1 MDAVCVLQDAQRR
14 ECTTVLDRASI
25 AARRKM
31 RRENRK
37 IKKTF
42 DCGNNQ
48 RFVNKISG
56 VVLLSHSQICST
68 IAAGALN
75 YRVREGNVCFFSAI
89 DTRKNFQ
96 YFEFKKGS

>member
-14 ECTTVLDRASI
+14 ECTTVHDRASI

-37 IKKTF
+37 IKKTSAA
-42 DCGNNQ
+42 
-48 RFVNKISG
+48 VTTEVLNKISG